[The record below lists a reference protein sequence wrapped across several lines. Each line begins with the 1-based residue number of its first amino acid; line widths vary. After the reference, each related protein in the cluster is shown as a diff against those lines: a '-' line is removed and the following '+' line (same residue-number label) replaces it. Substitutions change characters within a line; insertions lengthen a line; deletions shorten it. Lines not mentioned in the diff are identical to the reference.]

1 VSASD
6 SPRFR
11 EVLEGRRSV
20 RRFRPDMVPAAVLE
34 RVLAAAVRAPSA
46 HNRQPWR
53 FCTVRELATKE
64 RLADAMGRRL
74 RAERERD
81 GDAPQAI
88 ASDVQRSRER
98 IVGAPVVIAVC
109 MTLADMDRYPDE
121 RRNQAEWVMA
131 TQSTAMAGA
140 HLLLAAQAEGLGAC
154 WTCAPLFAPEEVR
167 EMLQL
172 PADWAP
178 QGLVLLGYRAEDG
191 KVRERR
197 ALSSVVISR

>member
-1 VSASD
+1 MSTSD
-6 SPRFR
+6 APRFQ

-34 RVLAAAVRAPSA
+34 RVLAAAIRAPSA

-88 ASDVQRSRER
+88 ATDVQRSRER
-98 IVGAPVVIAVC
+98 IVGAPVVVAVC
-109 MTLADMDRYPDE
+109 MTLEDMDRYADE

-140 HLLLAAQAEGLGAC
+140 LLLLAAQAEGLGAC

-167 EMLQL
+167 EVLQL
-172 PADWAP
+172 PAAWAP

-197 ALSSVVISR
+197 PLSSVVISR